1 MQRSAVLQSELPPSH
16 LSILQAHNISLHCRY
31 IAPELL
37 ENQGYTKTVDWWT
50 LGVLL
55 YEMMTGL
62 PPFYDENVNTMYQ
75 RILRDPLRFP
85 EEMGIEAKSV
95 MAGLL
100 QRDPTRRLGNGG
112 ADEIKR
118 HPFFAKH
125 IDWQRCV
132 PWTCWKEL
140 FDISA

>member
-1 MQRSAVLQSELPPSH
+1 
-16 LSILQAHNISLHCRY
+16 
-31 IAPELL
+31 
-37 ENQGYTKTVDWWT
+37 
-50 LGVLL
+50 
-55 YEMMTGL
+55 MMTGL

-85 EEMGIEAKSV
+85 EDMGSEAKSV

-100 QRDPTRRLGNGG
+100 QRDPTRRLGSGG

-125 IDWQRCV
+125 IDWQR
-132 PWTCWKEL
+132 
-140 FDISA
+140 